1 MKSTFD
7 TACIIQTIIN
17 LLPQN
22 QGIIALHEP
31 GFRGNERLYIEEC
44 LQSTWVSSSGPCVNR
59 FEQQLA
65 EYTGIKYAAA
75 VVNGTAALHL
85 ALHVTGITRGD
96 EVLLPALTFIAT
108 ANAVSY
114 LGAVPH
120 FADSE
125 ERTLGLDPA
134 KLDRYLARIA
144 APGPGGCWNK
154 KSGRP
159 IKAVVA
165 MHTFGH
171 PVDMDPLLDVC
182 RRYKLILI
190 EDAAQSLGSFYK
202 NRHTGSWGRAAVLS
216 FNGNKIISTGGGGAI
231 LTQDEILFQRARHL
245 STQARIPH
253 KWSFV
258 HDAVAYNYRMPNI
271 NAALGCAQME
281 QLPGFIKSKRNLAHR
296 YQEAFAEVDGAIV
309 FKESQ
314 NACSNY
320 WLNTLLLNEE
330 HSHQR
335 DIIMEGLHQQGIL
348 VRPTWT
354 LLHKLPMYRECPHMD
369 LSGAES
375 LERRIINLPSSAY
388 LGGA

>member
-1 MKSTFD
+1 MERQRFD
-7 TACIIQTIIN
+7 
-17 LLPQN
+17 
-22 QGIIALHEP
+22 
-31 GFRGNERLYIEEC
+31 
-44 LQSTWVSSSGPCVNR
+44 
-59 FEQQLA
+59 
-65 EYTGIKYAAA
+65 
-75 VVNGTAALHL
+75 L
-85 ALHVTGITRGD
+85 ALHVTGISSGD

-120 FADSE
+120 LADSE
-125 ERTLGLDPA
+125 ERTMGLDPA

-144 APGPGGCWNK
+144 APGSGGCWNK

-231 LTQDEILFQRARHL
+231 LTQDEKLFQRARHL

-258 HDAVAYNYRMPNI
+258 HDAIAYNYRMPNI
-271 NAALGCAQME
+271 NAALGCAQLE

-296 YQEAFAEVDGAIV
+296 YQEAFAEVDGAGV

-314 NACSNY
+314 NTCSNY
-320 WLNTLLLNEE
+320 WLNTLILNEE

-335 DIIMEGLHQQGIL
+335 DVIMEGLHQQGIL
-348 VRPTWT
+348 ARPTWT
-354 LLHKLPMYRECPHMD
+354 LLHKLSMYKECPHMD

-388 LGGA
+388 LGEA

>member
-1 MKSTFD
+1 MRSTFD
-7 TACIIQTIIN
+7 TDCIIQTIKN

-31 GFRGNERLYIEEC
+31 GFRGKERLYIEEC
-44 LQSTWVSSSGPCVNR
+44 LQSTWVSSAGPCVNR

-85 ALHVTGITRGD
+85 ALHVTGIIGGD

-125 ERTLGLDPA
+125 ERTMGLDPV

-171 PVDMDPLLDVC
+171 PVDMDPLQDVC

-202 NRHTGSWGRAAVLS
+202 NRHTGSWGRAGVLS

-231 LTQDEILFQRARHL
+231 LTQDEKLFQRAKHL
-245 STQARIPH
+245 STQAKIPH

-258 HDAVAYNYRMPNI
+258 HDAIAYNYRMPNI

-281 QLPGFIKSKRNLAHR
+281 QLPGFIMSKRKLAHR
-296 YQEAFAEVDGAIV
+296 YQEAFAEVDGASV
-309 FKESQ
+309 FKESP
-314 NACSNY
+314 NTCSNY

-335 DIIMEGLHQQGIL
+335 DVIMEGLHRQGIL
-348 VRPTWT
+348 ARPTWT
-354 LLHKLPMYRECPHMD
+354 LLHKLPMYSRCPHMD

-388 LGGA
+388 LGEA